1 MRSSIM
7 VHIALLILLGVTLL
21 APFLRA
27 AARNI
32 ILFAL
37 SIVRLVRQHTLAL
50 NEIIEDFVNSLR
62 QPNFLL
68 ILMSPKL
75 LKLEDSFSALSF
87 FSV

>member
-1 MRSSIM
+1 M